1 MLSKGKGIIFFKF
14 LLKGESM
21 KTIFQA
27 FAKYNQ
33 SVNWSI
39 LELVE
44 SLTQEKIMAKTKA
57 FFPSI
62 YETMNH
68 NLLSDLFWLKRFGDG
83 FKDST
88 SLNSSELV
96 SLDFKVLRK
105 EFEDDFT
112 KLFRYRKQV
121 DEAILYFIEELDGN
135 KLTSV
140 FKYKNY
146 KGEDMENIL
155 WKIFLQWFNHQ
166 THHRGQISVL
176 LDMIDVKNDY
186 SSMINRI

>member
-1 MLSKGKGIIFFKF
+1 
-14 LLKGESM
+14 M
-21 KTIFQA
+21 KNIFQA

-33 SVNWSI
+33 SVDLTI

-44 SLTQEKIMAKTKA
+44 PLTQEKIMAKTKA

-83 FKDST
+83 FKDSKAL
-88 SLNSSELV
+88 SGSELV
-96 SLDFKVLRK
+96 SLDFKGLRK
-105 EFEDDFT
+105 EFEEDYT
-112 KLFRYRKQV
+112 KLFQYRKRA
-121 DEAILYFIEELDGN
+121 DEAIRQFIEEIDEN
-135 KLTSV
+135 KLNSV

-146 KGEDMENIL
+146 KGEEMENIL
-155 WKIFLQWFNHQ
+155 WKILLQWFNHQ

-176 LDMIDVKNDY
+176 LDMIEVNNDY
-186 SSMINRI
+186 SSMLTRI

>member
-1 MLSKGKGIIFFKF
+1 
-14 LLKGESM
+14 M
-21 KTIFQA
+21 KNIFQA

-33 SVNWSI
+33 SVDLSI

-44 SLTQEKIMAKTKA
+44 PLTQEKVMAKTKA

-68 NLLSDLFWLKRFGDG
+68 NLLSDLFWLKRFGEG

-88 SLNSSELV
+88 ALSHSDLV
-96 SLDFKVLRK
+96 SLDFKGLRK
-105 EFEDDFT
+105 EFEDDYT
-112 KLFRYRKQV
+112 KLFQYRKRA
-121 DEAILYFIEELDGN
+121 DEAILQFIEEIDEN
-135 KLTSV
+135 KLNSV

-146 KGEDMENIL
+146 KGEEMENIL
-155 WKIFLQWFNHQ
+155 WKILLQWFNHQ

-176 LDMIDVKNDY
+176 LDMIEVNNDY
-186 SSMINRI
+186 SSMLTRI